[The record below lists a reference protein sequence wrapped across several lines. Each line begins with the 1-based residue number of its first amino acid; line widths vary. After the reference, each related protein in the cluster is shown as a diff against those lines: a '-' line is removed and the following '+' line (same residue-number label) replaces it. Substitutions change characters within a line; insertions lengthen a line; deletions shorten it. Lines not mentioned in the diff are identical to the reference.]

1 MRRWLSLWNVIA
13 TLAIVLLGGGAAY
26 GQAYDVKLPVLS
38 LTGSGP
44 GYDSRTY
51 PAGFIVVPQ
60 QASPQQPRELLVP
73 VYIRNCWVPSNHPVW
88 GKVWPIYSFE
98 FKLKYDG
105 RFLEFLGVQKV
116 SPNGDSVLAKDFT
129 FAFDDVPITASHMLQ
144 ALVDWHNLGSVPTA
158 YDPRRVRIVASSA
171 KPLPPSPAGPG
182 QDPWDPTI
190 QCDQRQYVPVIY
202 LRFRVT
208 GVVGTIARL
217 ILSNDTLKYNDLNL
231 SVFPAEPFPGNPSGS
246 RYRDFVTYRTGGATG
261 NVSYEGLEGV
271 DNRGL
276 LPIANLYPSMPGM
289 IYVFITD
296 LPQIGFEPRI
306 GVDAVVRQVS
316 PSGDEWEVIHPIV
329 LDSASWTR
337 GVFYGRREL
346 VVTNEVEGTR
356 LTNVVVESNA
366 RWLKFQTFA
375 AAPGDRNPIPAITR
389 SGVIDYIDRTL
400 GETILQDIQ
409 NNPQSPS
416 RPQNF
421 RILCD
426 PQELPQETDAAG
438 IYVGYITFRTFS
450 ASVSPVRLRVTFIYV
465 RNPVEPNNDPRNLQ
479 ALGRGI
485 RITVTNSAATP
496 QSTTLLFGLGIRA
509 TDGIDTLFGE
519 TIYDAPPVAGSFFAR
534 WYLDG
539 VANVPPGTAPNGL
552 RDLVGIYASRD
563 IRNVFSD
570 STVVFLCRFDAG
582 GAQNY
587 PVTLTWDTTD
597 FPAGARLFLRDTLN
611 GTIFGVDMR
620 QATPAGG
627 TRMSYTIT
635 DARIRSFVI
644 EYTYPLV
651 VQYPVIQK
659 GWNLLSLPVRPANNH
674 WRMVYPR
681 AINIPFWFSQ
691 NQYQPS
697 ENLSVGYGYYVK
709 YSDSV
714 DRQIAGVRLLR
725 IDRNDNVLL
734 YDGWNTIGGL
744 SVPVSIE
751 RIQFE
756 NYGAEPLPQR
766 VSGVY
771 GYRTDRG
778 FVEVSELTPG
788 LGYWIKIRGKGYL
801 KLEAPGTP
809 RTGIVRDE
817 ERERVL
823 NTSVPVSVR
832 DAEGKEATLYLS
844 SLPIDRERFELPPVP
859 PAELFDVR
867 FASGTYVE
875 DGASPIVRFQGVQHP
890 VTLRLERSAA
900 AEYTVI
906 DAAGRSWGVLR
917 NGTEVRITDP
927 GVTAVQLLQRS
938 SAAAG
943 IQLSI
948 APQPAADRA
957 LLTVTLPSAAPVR
970 LTLSSIVGEELM
982 TLYSGELPAGIH
994 TLPLSLETLASGQY
1008 LIRAS
1013 IGLDNRVLPLVVVR

>member
-1 MRRWLSLWNVIA
+1 MVAVLIVAVIGN
-13 TLAIVLLGGGAAY
+13 TVSR
-26 GQAYDVKLPVLS
+26 GQTFDVKLPLLS

-44 GYDSRTY
+44 GYDAQIY

-60 QASPQQPRELLVP
+60 EATPQQPRELLVP

-105 RFLEFLGVQKV
+105 DLLEFLGIQKV
-116 SPNGDSVLAKDFT
+116 SPRGDSVLAKDFT
-129 FAFDDVPITASHMLQ
+129 FVFDDVPITASHMLG
-144 ALVDWHNLGSVPTA
+144 ALVDWHNLGSVPPV
-158 YDPRRVRIVASSA
+158 YGPRRIRIVASSA

-202 LRFRVT
+202 LRFRVR
-208 GVVGTIARL
+208 GVAGTIARL

-231 SVFPAEPFPGNPSGS
+231 SVFPAEPFPNNPSGS
-246 RYRDFVTYRTGGATG
+246 RYRDFITYRTGGATG

-289 IYVFITD
+289 IYVFVTEI
-296 LPQIGFEPRI
+296 PQIGFEPRL

-356 LTNVVVESNA
+356 LTNIIVESNA
-366 RWLKFQTFA
+366 QWLKFQTFA
-375 AAPGDRNPIPAITR
+375 AAPGDRNPIPQITR

-409 NNPQSPS
+409 NNPQAPS

-426 PQELPQETDAAG
+426 PQALPQNTDAAG
-438 IYVGYITFRTFS
+438 IYVGYITFRTLS

-465 RNPVEPNNDPRNLQ
+465 RNPVEPNNDPRNLS
-479 ALGRGI
+479 ALGQGI

-496 QSTTLLFGLGIRA
+496 QSATLVFGLGIRA

-519 TIYDAPPVAGSFFAR
+519 TVYDNPPVAGSFYAR

-539 VANVPPGTAPNGL
+539 VANVPPGTAPYGL
-552 RDLVGIYASRD
+552 RDLVGLYSSRD
-563 IRNVFSD
+563 IRNVFAD

-627 TRMSYTIT
+627 SRMSYTIT

-651 VQYPVIQK
+651 VQYPVLQK
-659 GWNLLSLPVRPANNH
+659 GWNLVSLPVRPANNH

-697 ENLSVGYGYYVK
+697 EFLQVGYGYYVK

-725 IDRNDNVLL
+725 IDRSDNVLL
-734 YDGWNTIGGL
+734 YNGWNTIGGL
-744 SVPVSIE
+744 SVPVSVE

-766 VSGVY
+766 VGGVY

-788 LGYWIKIRGKGYL
+788 LGYWIKIRGRGYL

-809 RTGIVRDE
+809 RIIAARDD

-823 NTSVPVSVR
+823 QQSVPVFVH
-832 DAEGKEATLYLS
+832 DAAGKEAVLYVS
-844 SLPIDRERFELPPVP
+844 PQQINRERFELPPVP
-859 PAELFDVR
+859 PQGLFDVR
-867 FASGTYVE
+867 FVSGTYVE
-875 DGASPIVRFQGVQHP
+875 DAVSPSLQFQGVTYP
-890 VTLRLERSAA
+890 VILRLPMGVT
-900 AEYTVI
+900 AEYTVV
-906 DAAGRSWGVLR
+906 DRLGRQWGILR
-917 NGTEVRITDP
+917 GGSEIEITDP
-927 GVTAVQLLQRS
+927 SVTAVQLL
-938 SAAAG
+938 AAG
-943 IQLSI
+943 TATGIRVEVR
-948 APQPAADRA
+948 PQPALERA
-957 LLTVTLPSAAPVR
+957 MVEIVLPERAPIV
-970 LTLSSIVGEELM
+970 LVLYNLVGEEVARV
-982 TLYSGELPAGIH
+982 YEGELPAGSSIFS
-994 TLPLSLETLASGQY
+994 LPVETLASGQY
-1008 LIRAS
+1008 ILRALV
-1013 IGLDNRVLPLVVVR
+1013 GEKAYAVPVVVVR

>member
-1 MRRWLSLWNVIA
+1 MRQWLSPWTAL
-13 TLAIVLLGGGAAY
+13 IVVGVLVGGTAF
-26 GQAYDVKLPVLS
+26 GQTYDVKLPVLS
-38 LTGSGP
+38 LTGAGP
-44 GYDSRTY
+44 GYNQQLY

-60 QASPQQPRELLVP
+60 QANPRQPRELLVP
-73 VYIRNCWVPSNHPVW
+73 VFIRNCWVPSDHRVW

-105 RFLEFLGVQKV
+105 RFLEFIGLQKV
-116 SPNGDSVLAKDFT
+116 SPSGDSVLAKDFN
-129 FAFDDVPITASHMLQ
+129 FAYDDVPITSEQMLQ
-144 ALVDWHNLGSVPTA
+144 ALVDWHGLGSVPTA
-158 YDPRRVRIVASSA
+158 YDPRRIRIVASSA
-171 KPLPPSPAGPG
+171 KPLPPSPAPG
-182 QDPWDPTI
+182 QDQWDPTVE
-190 QCDQRQYVPVIY
+190 CSNRQYVPLVY

-208 GVVGTIARL
+208 GPTGTIARL

-231 SVFPAEPFPGNPSGS
+231 SVFPAEPFPDNLPG
-246 RYRDFVTYRTGGATG
+246 RQYRDFIPYRTGGAMG

-289 IYVFITD
+289 VYVLVTD
-296 LPQIGFEPRI
+296 IPQIGFDPRL
-306 GVDAVVRQVS
+306 GTDAVVRQVS

-329 LDSASWTR
+329 LDSASWVR

-346 VVTNEVEGTR
+346 VVTNEIEGTR
-356 LTNVVVESNA
+356 LTDIVVESNA

-400 GETILQDIQ
+400 GETILLDIQ
-409 NNPQSPS
+409 NNPQAPS

-426 PQELPQETDAAG
+426 PQELPQNTDAAG
-438 IYVGYITFRTFS
+438 IYVGYITFRTLS

-465 RNPVEPNNDPRNLQ
+465 RNPVEPNNDPRNLA

-485 RITVTNSAATP
+485 RITVSNSAATP
-496 QSTTLLFGLGIRA
+496 QSATLVFGLGIRA
-509 TDGIDTLFGE
+509 TDGVDTLFGE
-519 TIYDAPPVAGSFFAR
+519 TIYDDPPVAGSFYAR
-534 WYLDG
+534 WYLDK
-539 VANVPPGTAPNGL
+539 VTNVPPGTAPYGL

-570 STVVFLCRFDAG
+570 STVSFLCRFDAG
-582 GAQNY
+582 GAPNY

-597 FPAGARLFLRDTLN
+597 FPQGARLFLRDTLN

-635 DARIRSFVI
+635 DARIRSFII

-659 GWNLLSLPVRPANNH
+659 GWNLLSLPVRPANSH

-691 NQYQPS
+691 NQYQPA
-697 ENLSVGYGYYVK
+697 ENLQVGYGYYVK

-725 IDRNDNVLL
+725 IDRSDGVLL

-744 SVPVSIE
+744 SVPVGID

-766 VSGVY
+766 VGGVY
-771 GYRTDRG
+771 GYKTDRG

-788 LGYWIKIRGKGYL
+788 LGYWIKIRGRGYL
-801 KLEAPGTP
+801 KLQAPGTP
-809 RTGIVRDE
+809 RTGVIRDE
-817 ERERVL
+817 YREQVL
-823 NTSVPVSVR
+823 QNSLPLVVR
-832 DAEGKEATLYLS
+832 DAEGKEARLYLS
-844 SLPIDRERFELPPVP
+844 GQAIERERFELPPVP
-859 PAELFDVR
+859 PQPLFDVR
-867 FASGTYVE
+867 FGGGTYVE
-875 DGASPIVRFQGVQHP
+875 DMPSPTVRFQGVEYP
-890 VTLRLERSAA
+890 VVLRLEEGAA
-900 AEYTVI
+900 TRQYAVV
-906 DAAGRSWGVLR
+906 DASGRLWGILR
-917 NGTEVRITDP
+917 GGSQVEITDP
-927 GVTAVQLLQRS
+927 NVTAVQLLLQT
-938 SAAAG
+938 AAAG
-943 IQLSI
+943 VQLSVK
-948 APQPAADRA
+948 PQPVAAGQA
-957 LLTVTLPSAAPVR
+957 VAELTLPASMPVV
-970 LTLSSIVGEELM
+970 LKLYDLVGEEIA
-982 TLYSGELPAGIH
+982 TVYAGQLPAGVH
-994 TLPLSLETLASGQY
+994 TLPLPVQMLASGRY
-1008 LIRAS
+1008 ILRATVGTQS
-1013 IGLDNRVLPLVVVR
+1013 YVAPVVVAR

>member
-1 MRRWLSLWNVIA
+1 MRQWVSLWTVAVGII
-13 TLAIVLLGGGAAY
+13 LAGSPLLW
-26 GQAYDVKLPVLS
+26 GQTVDVKLPVLS

-44 GYDSRTY
+44 GYDAQVY

-60 QASPQQPRELLVP
+60 QADPRQPRELLVP
-73 VYIRNCWVPSNHPVW
+73 VYIRNCWVPTTHPVW
-88 GKVWPIYSFE
+88 GQVWPIYSFE

-105 RFLEFLGVQKV
+105 RFLEFLGLQKV
-116 SPNGDSVLAKDFT
+116 SPAGDSVLAKDFT
-129 FAFDDVPITASHMLQ
+129 FAFDDVAITSQDMLG
-144 ALVDWHNLGSVPTA
+144 ALVAWHNLGSVPPVF
-158 YDPRRVRIVASSA
+158 DPRRIRIVASSA
-171 KPLPPSPAGPG
+171 KPLPPSPAGLG

-190 QCDQRQYVPVIY
+190 QCDNRQYVPVVY

-208 GVVGTIARL
+208 GPEGSVARL

-231 SVFPAEPFPGNPSGS
+231 SVFPAEPFPANSVGS
-246 RYRDFVTYRTGGATG
+246 RYRDFVTYRTGGASG

-289 IYVFITD
+289 IYVLVTSV
-296 LPQIGFEPRI
+296 PQMGFEPRI

-316 PSGDEWEVIHPIV
+316 LSGDEWEVIHPIV

-337 GVFYGRREL
+337 GVFFGRREL

-356 LTNVVVESNA
+356 LTDIVVESNA

-375 AAPGDRNPIPAITR
+375 AGPGDRNPIPTITR
-389 SGVIDYIDRTL
+389 RGVIDYIDRTL

-426 PQELPQETDAAG
+426 PQELPQNIDAAG
-438 IYVGYITFRTFS
+438 IYVGYITFRSLS

-465 RNPVEPNNDPRNLQ
+465 RNPVEPNNDPRNL
-479 ALGRGI
+479 AVLGRGI
-485 RITVTNSAATP
+485 RITVSNSAAIP
-496 QSTTLLFGLGIRA
+496 QSATLVFGLGIRA
-509 TDGIDTLFGE
+509 TDGVDTLFGE
-519 TIYDAPPVAGSFFAR
+519 TVYDNPPVAGSFYAR

-539 VANVPPGTAPNGL
+539 VANVPPGTAPYGL

-582 GAQNY
+582 GAPNY
-587 PVTLTWDTTD
+587 PVVLTWDTTD

-611 GTIFGVDMR
+611 GLIFGVDMR

-651 VQYPVIQK
+651 VQYPVIRK
-659 GWNLLSLPVRPANNH
+659 GWNLLSLPVRPANPH

-691 NQYQPS
+691 NQYQAS
-697 ENLSVGYGYYVK
+697 ENLQVGYGYYVK

-766 VSGVY
+766 VGGVY
-771 GYRTDRG
+771 KYEPDRG
-778 FVEVSELTPG
+778 FMEVSELTPG
-788 LGYWIKIRGKGYL
+788 LGYWIKIRGRGYL

-809 RTGIVRDE
+809 RATAYRDE
-817 ERERVL
+817 YREYVVQQ
-823 NTSVPVSVR
+823 SAPVAVR
-832 DAEGKEATLYLS
+832 DAAGREAILYLS
-844 SLPIDRERFELPPVP
+844 QQPIDRERFELPPLP
-859 PAELFDVR
+859 PQGIFDVR
-867 FASGTYVE
+867 FGSGTYVE
-875 DGASPIVRFQGVQHP
+875 DAASPVIRFQGVQYP
-890 VTLRLERSAA
+890 VTLHLGSGAT
-900 AEYTVI
+900 EYTVV
-906 DAAGRSWGVLR
+906 DASGRVWGTLSGQNQVQ
-917 NGTEVRITDP
+917 ITDP
-927 GVTAVQLLQRS
+927 NVTAVQLLSVPAGTEFRVEVRPQPVLERATVTLVVPEAAPVVLTLYNLMGEEVMRVYEGELAAGSHTFLLPVEALS
-938 SAAAG
+938 SGRYLLRAAAG
-943 IQLSI
+943 E
-948 APQPAADRA
+948 RR
-957 LLTVTLPSAAPVR
+957 TVVPV
-970 LTLSSIVGEELM
+970 S
-982 TLYSGELPAGIH
+982 
-994 TLPLSLETLASGQY
+994 
-1008 LIRAS
+1008 
-1013 IGLDNRVLPLVVVR
+1013 VVR

>member
-1 MRRWLSLWNVIA
+1 MRRWLSLWNAIA
-13 TLAIVLLGGGAAY
+13 TLAIGVCGSFSAQ
-26 GQAYDVKLPVLS
+26 GQAYDIKLPVLS

-60 QASPQQPRELLVP
+60 QANPRQPRELLVP

-116 SPNGDSVLAKDFT
+116 SPSGDSVLAKDFT
-129 FAFDDVPITASHMLQ
+129 FAFDDVPITAQHMLQ

-182 QDPWDPTI
+182 QDPWDPTL
-190 QCDQRQYVPVIY
+190 QCDQRSYVPVVY

-208 GVVGTIARL
+208 GVAGTIARL

-231 SVFPAEPFPGNPSGS
+231 SVFPAEPFPDNPAGS
-246 RYRDFVTYRTGGATG
+246 RYRDQVTYRTGGATG

-289 IYVFITD
+289 MYVIITE

-346 VVTNEVEGTR
+346 VVTNEIEGTR
-356 LTNVVVESNA
+356 LTNIVVESNA

-409 NNPQSPS
+409 NNPQAPS

-438 IYVGYITFRTFS
+438 IYVGYITFRTLS

-485 RITVTNSAATP
+485 RITVSNSAPSP
-496 QSTTLLFGLGIRA
+496 QSATLVFGLGIRA

-539 VANVPPGTAPNGL
+539 VANVPPGTAPYGL
-552 RDLVGIYASRD
+552 RDLVGLYASRD
-563 IRNVFSD
+563 IRNAFSD

-587 PVTLTWDTTD
+587 PVTLVWDTTD

-627 TRMSYTIT
+627 TRMSYTIA

-651 VQYPVIQK
+651 VQYPVVRK

-697 ENLSVGYGYYVK
+697 EFLQVGYGYYVK

-725 IDRNDNVLL
+725 IDRGDNVLL

-744 SVPVSIE
+744 SVPVSVE

-766 VSGVY
+766 VGGVY
-771 GYRTDRG
+771 GYKTDRG

-788 LGYWIKIRGKGYL
+788 LGYWMKIRGKGYL

-809 RTGIVRDE
+809 RAGSIADE
-817 ERERVL
+817 EREQVL
-823 NTSVPVSVR
+823 RNSSSLFLQ
-832 DAEGKEATLYLS
+832 DAEGKQAMLYLS
-844 SLPIDRERFELPPVP
+844 PQPIDRERFELPPIP
-859 PAELFDVR
+859 PAELFDAR
-867 FASGTYVE
+867 FTSGTYVE
-875 DGASPIVRFQGVQHP
+875 DIASPSIRFQGVQYP
-890 VTLRLERSAA
+890 VTLRLEGASA
-900 AEYTVI
+900 AEYAVI
-906 DAAGRSWGVLR
+906 DAQGRNWGVLR
-917 NGTEVRITDP
+917 NGSEVRITDP
-927 GVTAVQLLQRS
+927 AVNMVQLLQQS
-938 SAAAG
+938 SAAELR
-943 IQLSI
+943 LSI
-948 APQPAADRA
+948 VPQPAADQA
-957 LLTVTLPSAAPVR
+957 MLELAMPHSAPVR
-970 LTLSSIVGEELM
+970 LALYSIVGEELA
-982 TLYSGELPAGIH
+982 TLYTGELPAGVH
-994 TLPLSLETLASGQY
+994 VLRLPVSHLADGQY
-1008 LIRAS
+1008 VL
-1013 IGLDNRVLPLVVVR
+1013 RVSVGTETRMLPLVVIR